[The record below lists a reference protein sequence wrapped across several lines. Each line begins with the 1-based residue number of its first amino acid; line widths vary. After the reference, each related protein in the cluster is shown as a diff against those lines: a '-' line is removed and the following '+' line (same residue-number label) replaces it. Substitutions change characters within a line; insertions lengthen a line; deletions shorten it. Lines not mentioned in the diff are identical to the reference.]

1 MRQKSKFITFLLS
14 FVPGLSHFYLGF
26 VDRGFIYLLVFG
38 MLCAGSIG
46 LAIITNA
53 EEFLMLLTGAP
64 IIWLIALID
73 AFSIINAMRYGDKSQ
88 IERDLQSEE
97 VKDFNKKIITLALS
111 IIPGAGHMYLGYQK
125 KGLIYMA
132 GFFFSI
138 FFMGW
143 LNLSFLLFLLPLIW
157 FYSFFDAF
165 HTFNGNNVEDIDIT
179 NILPSIKHKHIGMG
193 LIIIGV
199 FIGLQN
205 VLLPVA
211 RQLLRSIFE
220 YHVIY
225 RIENYIQTIIVSII
239 FIAGGIKMLRAKKV
253 EEVETE
259 GDEGDED

>member
-132 GFFFSI
+132 GFS
-138 FFMGW
+138 
-143 LNLSFLLFLLPLIW
+143 LA
-157 FYSFFDAF
+157 YSSWD
-165 HTFNGNNVEDIDIT
+165 G
-179 NILPSIKHKHIGMG
+179 
-193 LIIIGV
+193 
-199 FIGLQN
+199 
-205 VLLPVA
+205 
-211 RQLLRSIFE
+211 
-220 YHVIY
+220 
-225 RIENYIQTIIVSII
+225 
-239 FIAGGIKMLRAKKV
+239 
-253 EEVETE
+253 
-259 GDEGDED
+259 